1 MDKIKNYLLDNGY
14 NITLEEHKS
23 YGSYYIGKKKYN
35 KYKQELELIISDI
48 KSTNNIYISIK
59 ENHFRG
65 NCNGY
70 VDKIEDITP
79 IVEFITRDRQ
89 CT

>member
-23 YGSYYIGKKKYN
+23 YGSYYCGRKKYN
-35 KYKQELELIISDI
+35 KDGREIELIISDI
-48 KSTNNIYISIK
+48 KSTNNIHVSIK

-65 NCNGY
+65 RCNGY
-70 VDKIEDITP
+70 VDKIEDVST
-79 IVEFITRDRQ
+79 IVEFMTRSK
-89 CT
+89 